1 MASINGIDALLFV
14 LAALSLAWAMWERRE
29 RLWLHDEHVK
39 LLIAHAA
46 LWQARD
52 RRERAELVQG
62 FAGSGED
69 TAPCFPA
76 VEGPTP

>member
-14 LAALSLAWAMWERRE
+14 LAAMSLAWAMWERRE

-52 RRERAELVQG
+52 RRERAERVQG
-62 FAGSGED
+62 FADSGED
-69 TAPCFPA
+69 TVPCLQA
-76 VEGPTP
+76 VEWPTP